1 MNTRSGF
8 GSQRLVLRLQAMA
21 LSLAFCCCALA
32 PALAVEAPATPPE
45 VSTEVDRAMEF
56 LFAMTRADQ
65 LLRESMVEAADS
77 ERAKE
82 IAIAALAD
90 TSELRRL
97 FGAAVASQISA
108 ADLRAVDTFL
118 QSEPGQVLKGIFLAS
133 VDDAQ
138 IVAAMNRLSPA
149 QQEQINTFIVGA
161 PMSNL
166 IAALGSEQT
175 MQAARDWGVKITCD
189 HVAAHPELYDPGAFE
204 RIGECK

>member
-1 MNTRSGF
+1 MKTRSRF
-8 GSQRLVLRLQAMA
+8 GSQRLVLRMQAVV

-32 PALAVEAPATPPE
+32 PVLAAEAPPAPPE
-45 VSTEVDRAMEF
+45 VSAEIDRAMEF

-108 ADLRAVDTFL
+108 ADLHAVDTFL
-118 QSEPGQVLKGIFLAS
+118 QSGPGQVLRGIFLAS

-138 IVAAMNRLSPA
+138 IEAAMGRLPPA
-149 QQEQINTFIVGA
+149 QQEQINTFIVST
-161 PMSNL
+161 PMNNL
-166 IAALGSEQT
+166 IAALGSEKT
-175 MQAARDWGVKITCD
+175 MQVARDWGVKITCD